1 MWNSSV
7 HDERRGRR
15 PRVAVAMSG
24 GVDSAV
30 AAFLLAE
37 QGYDVLGVTLKLF
50 CYGDADDAAT
60 ERSCCS
66 LDAIEDARRCARKIG
81 ARHIVLDFADEFRA
95 TVLDPFVGDYVS
107 GRTPSPC
114 VACNSEVKFNRFLVR
129 ALRQGA
135 DLIATGHYARVV
147 TGGGGRAELHAGV
160 DSAKDQSYFLW
171 GVEREAL
178 SRVVL
183 PIGDY
188 TKAEVRAIARRAGL
202 PVADK
207 KESMDICFV
216 PQGDYGAFLEK
227 ERRAAVSDAGS
238 DESARLEQ
246 SSISD
251 ESWEAALT
259 PGPIVNAAGAV
270 VGTHAGFARVTIGQ
284 RKGLGIAS
292 GRRLYVTGVDPAAK
306 RVVVGEDADLFAAG
320 CEAEGASFLAD
331 VPSDAPARAAARI
344 RHRHAPVPST
354 LVRAASGRVRVLF
367 DEPQRAVT
375 PGQSVV
381 FYDGARVVGG
391 AIISGAIARPS

>member
-1 MWNSSV
+1 
-7 HDERRGRR
+7 
-15 PRVAVAMSG
+15 
-24 GVDSAV
+24 
-30 AAFLLAE
+30 
-37 QGYDVLGVTLKLF
+37 
-50 CYGDADDAAT
+50 
-60 ERSCCS
+60 
-66 LDAIEDARRCARKIG
+66 
-81 ARHIVLDFADEFRA
+81 
-95 TVLDPFVGDYVS
+95 
-107 GRTPSPC
+107 
-114 VACNSEVKFNRFLVR
+114 VKFNRFLVR

-147 TGGGGRAELHAGV
+147 AAGGGRHELHAGV

-171 GVEREAL
+171 GVGREAL
-178 SRVVL
+178 SRVLL

-188 TKAEVRAIARRAGL
+188 TKSEVRAIARRAGL

-207 KESMDICFV
+207 KESTDICFV

-227 ERRAAVSDAGS
+227 ERSAAVGGPASEESTKTAGS
-238 DESARLEQ
+238 R
-246 SSISD
+246 ISD
-251 ESWEAALT
+251 ESWEAALA
-259 PGPIVNAAGAV
+259 PGPIVNAAGAT

-292 GRRLYVTGVDPAAK
+292 GRRLYVTGIDPAER
-306 RVVVGEDADLFAAG
+306 RVVVGEDAELFAPG

-331 VPSDAPARAAARI
+331 VPSDAPARVSARI

-354 LVRAASGRVRVLF
+354 LLRAASGRVRILF

-391 AIISGAIARPS
+391 AIISGAIARPA